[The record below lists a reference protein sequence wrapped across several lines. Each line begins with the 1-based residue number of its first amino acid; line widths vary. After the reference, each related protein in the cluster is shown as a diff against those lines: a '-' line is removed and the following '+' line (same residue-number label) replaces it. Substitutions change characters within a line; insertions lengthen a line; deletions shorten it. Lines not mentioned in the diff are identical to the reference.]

1 MAEQATAIEA
11 LRQSL
16 QLEQRGHKFYL
27 DAAARTTD
35 QRGQEMFRSLADDE
49 LKHLQA
55 IQRQLEALTAGQT
68 WVTIGATSTKPLDLE
83 QDLLPPDKET
93 LEKTISANTSDIEAL
108 HFALAFEND
117 AYNLYRK
124 AAKETTNPAGKAMYE
139 WLTQQELDH
148 FNLLMLNY
156 DYLATS
162 GHWLGLQDQ

>member
-1 MAEQATAIEA
+1 MAEQTTAIEA

-16 QLEQRGHKFYL
+16 KLEQRGHKFYL

-55 IQRQLEALTAGQT
+55 VQRQLEALTAGKT
-68 WVTIGATSTKPLDLE
+68 WVTIGTTPTKPLDLD
-83 QDLLPPDKET
+83 QALLPPDKET
-93 LEKTISANTSDIEAL
+93 LEKTISANASDIEAL
-108 HFALAFEND
+108 HFALEFEND

-124 AAKETTNPAGKAMYE
+124 AAQETTDPAGKAMYE

-156 DYLATS
+156 EHLSSS
-162 GHWLGLQDQ
+162 GHWLGLQA